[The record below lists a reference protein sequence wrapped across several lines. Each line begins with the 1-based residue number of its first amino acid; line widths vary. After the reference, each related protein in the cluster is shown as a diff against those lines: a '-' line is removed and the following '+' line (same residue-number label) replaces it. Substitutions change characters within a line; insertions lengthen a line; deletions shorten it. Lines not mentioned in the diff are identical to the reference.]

1 MRPFNIELWKAG
13 EPVIT
18 RDGRK
23 IEQLTYFENVTE
35 TEFKLMGVVDGQ
47 FQSWKLN
54 GQYAKFEEH
63 DDLDLLHPEPEMWVN
78 VYQNHDLR
86 CTGGIIDSKK
96 EAEEIQ
102 ASGNYPDYIGTYKLV
117 KE

>member
-1 MRPFNIELWKAG
+1 MRPFNLDLWKAG

-18 RDGRK
+18 RDGRTV
-23 IEQLTYFENVTE
+23 EQLTYFDSRKDSVNVLYGTVNGKIGSWDLKGLAFQDVK
-35 TEFKLMGVVDGQ
+35 TNVDL
-47 FQSWKLN
+47 F
-54 GQYAKFEEH
+54 
-63 DDLDLLHPEPEMWVN
+63 HPEPEMWVN
-78 VYQNHDLR
+78 VYQNHNLR
-86 CTGGIIDSKK
+86 CTGVIIDSKE

>member
-1 MRPFNIELWKAG
+1 MRPFNLELWRAG

-18 RDGRK
+18 RDGRLV
-23 IEQLTYFENVTE
+23 EQLTFFAKCISV
-35 TEFKLMGVVDGQ
+35 FKLVGIIDGHMES
-47 FQSWKLN
+47 FTTEGRYSKTNEN
-54 GQYAKFEEH
+54 G
-63 DDLDLLHPEPEMWVN
+63 LDLFHPEPEMWVN
-78 VYQNHDLR
+78 VYQNRDLR
-86 CTGGIIDSKK
+86 CTGGIIDSKE